1 MYSQVMVI
9 GRVRK
14 STVFGLA
21 VALLLGVASGWMLS
35 ERDQGEA
42 ETPQESWLFSHTAD
56 SGEIREREDGSLELI
71 LRSIDA
77 QVTAFTDRPFRDAKI
92 ETVEWLV
99 SSWDEFFADSPPN
112 AVLVEHEPQGV
123 ARSVVVEL
131 TSPQLMGDELTYALT
146 VLDAVPDGRLARVAG
161 ASHENP
167 VRTFR
172 AVSLFIDDVSLSC
185 AKGGSCAVGD
195 AGPGGGVVFYVDDAG
210 KYLETPRADTSREIK
225 WSDAVK
231 NVQKYRG
238 GGKSDWYLPNSTS
251 CIDRVRSSADYRLV
265 VTGVR
270 QRVIRPM
277 RGCSFW
283 MSADSSTSLKR
294 QTSTGCARCGLDD
307 FHY

>member
-238 GGKSDWYLPNSTS
+238 GGKSDWYLPNKDELNIMYRQGSIISGLQAGGYWSSTES
-251 CIDRVRSSADYRLV
+251 DTTHAWMQFLDVGGQQYISEKTDINRVRP
-265 VTGVR
+265 VR
-270 QRVIRPM
+270 A
-277 RGCSFW
+277 G
-283 MSADSSTSLKR
+283 
-294 QTSTGCARCGLDD
+294 
-307 FHY
+307 